1 MKFIIRKSNQSLFKE
16 LGEEFVAH
24 RFTKKAIKETEF
36 QWGGLDCNIVN
47 PEQCTQLSKLERS
60 AKLAL
65 HKLWKSKMNTHFK
78 SPQNKTIYHYIY
90 KFMKKCP
97 TEYSTVNNILT
108 PLSDFYNDLDIDADI
123 CGETGREFDRKNPVN
138 GCGKYI
144 TDDDENIMI
153 GNISFC
159 AKCAENNLD

>member
-1 MKFIIRKSNQSLFKE
+1 MKFIIKKSNQSLFTE
-16 LGEEFVAH
+16 LGEAFLEH
-24 RFTKKAIKETEF
+24 QSTKKTIKQAEF

-78 SPQNKTIYHYIY
+78 SPQKITIYGYIN
-90 KFMKKCP
+90 KFMEKCP

-123 CGETGREFDRKNPVN
+123 CGETGREFDRSNPLD

-144 TDDDENIMI
+144 NDDDENIMI

-159 AKCAENNLD
+159 AKCAEGMLD

>member
-1 MKFIIRKSNQSLFKE
+1 MKFIIRKSNKTLFTK
-16 LGEEFVAH
+16 LGEAFLEHQSA
-24 RFTKKAIKETEF
+24 KKIITQAEF

-78 SPQNKTIYHYIY
+78 SPQKITIYGYIN
-90 KFMKKCP
+90 KFMEKCP
-97 TEYSTVNNILT
+97 TEYSTVITILT
-108 PLSDFYNDLDIDADI
+108 PLWDFYENLDIDADV
-123 CGETGREFDRKNPVN
+123 CGQTGREFDRRNPVK

>member
-1 MKFIIRKSNQSLFKE
+1 MKFIIKKSNQTLFKE

-24 RFTKKAIKETEF
+24 QSTKKTIKQAEF

-47 PEQCTQLSKLERS
+47 PDQCTQLSKLERS

-78 SPQNKTIYHYIY
+78 SPQKTTIYGYIK
-90 KFMKKCP
+90 KFMEKCP

-108 PLSDFYNDLDIDADI
+108 PLSNFYNDLDIDANI
-123 CGETGREFDRKNPVN
+123 CGETGRELDAGNPVK

-159 AKCAENNLD
+159 VKCAEGSLD